1 MNEPQPR
8 ARVLVVDDEPDLIR
22 ILQFGL
28 QAIGFQIETASDGQ
42 EALKKAR
49 EQKPDII
56 LLDLMLP
63 KLDGY
68 KVCRL
73 LKFDER
79 YKNIPIIILSART
92 QEGDQLGVL
101 DVGLSPDGKQAGVTL
116 VYPTPEFGAA
126 AFLRTTPTTAGG
138 KPTEVG
144 SAGITPPPWLG
155 PGVYVPDTA
164 AP

>member
-1 MNEPQPR
+1 MNEGQPR
-8 ARVLVVDDEPDLIR
+8 ARVLVVDDEADLVR

-28 QAIGFQIETASDGQ
+28 EGIGYQVETASDGQ

-92 QEGDQLGVL
+92 QEGDQLLAMEMGANRFITKPYDFQEVL
-101 DVGLSPDGKQAGVTL
+101 GHMEALLKSV
-116 VYPTPEFGAA
+116 PT
-126 AFLRTTPTTAGG
+126 
-138 KPTEVG
+138 
-144 SAGITPPPWLG
+144 SS
-155 PGVYVPDTA
+155 
-164 AP
+164 

>member
-1 MNEPQPR
+1 MNQSQPR
-8 ARVLVVDDEPDLIR
+8 ARVLVVDDEADLVR

-28 QAIGFQIETASDGQ
+28 QSIGYHVETASDGQ

-49 EQKPDII
+49 EMKPDII

-92 QEGDQLGVL
+92 QEGDQLLAMEMGANRFITKPYDFQEVL
-101 DVGLSPDGKQAGVTL
+101 GHIEALLKSV
-116 VYPTPEFGAA
+116 PT
-126 AFLRTTPTTAGG
+126 
-138 KPTEVG
+138 G
-144 SAGITPPPWLG
+144 S
-155 PGVYVPDTA
+155 
-164 AP
+164 

>member
-1 MNEPQPR
+1 MNAGQPR
-8 ARVLVVDDEPDLIR
+8 ARVLVVDDEADLIR

-28 QAIGFQIETASDGQ
+28 EAIGYQVETASDGQ

-92 QEGDQLGVL
+92 QEGDQLLAMEMGANRFITKPYDFAEVL
-101 DVGLSPDGKQAGVTL
+101 SHIETL
-116 VYPTPEFGAA
+116 LKSVPT
-126 AFLRTTPTTAGG
+126 
-138 KPTEVG
+138 G
-144 SAGITPPPWLG
+144 S
-155 PGVYVPDTA
+155 
-164 AP
+164 

>member
-1 MNEPQPR
+1 MNATQPR
-8 ARVLVVDDEPDLIR
+8 ARVLVVDDEADLVR

-28 QAIGFQIETASDGQ
+28 QAIGYQVETASDGQ

-49 EQKPDII
+49 ETKPDII

-92 QEGDQLGVL
+92 QEGDQLLAMEMGANRFITKPYDFAEVL
-101 DVGLSPDGKQAGVTL
+101 SHIETL
-116 VYPTPEFGAA
+116 LKSVPT
-126 AFLRTTPTTAGG
+126 
-138 KPTEVG
+138 G
-144 SAGITPPPWLG
+144 S
-155 PGVYVPDTA
+155 
-164 AP
+164 

>member
-1 MNEPQPR
+1 
-8 ARVLVVDDEPDLIR
+8 VLVVDDEADLVR

-28 QAIGFQIETASDGQ
+28 EAIGYQVETASDGQ
-42 EALKKAR
+42 EGLKKAR
-49 EQKPDII
+49 ELKPDII

-92 QEGDQLGVL
+92 QEGDQLLAMEMGANRFVTKPYDFAEVL
-101 DVGLSPDGKQAGVTL
+101 SHIETL
-116 VYPTPEFGAA
+116 LKSVPT
-126 AFLRTTPTTAGG
+126 
-138 KPTEVG
+138 G
-144 SAGITPPPWLG
+144 S
-155 PGVYVPDTA
+155 
-164 AP
+164 